1 MLQKGIWS
9 ISKRIFESG
18 MNGGYQ
24 AFMVFKGFNFALK
37 IQIITNKY
45 FLRNKK
51 HSYLLFLQQ

>member
-1 MLQKGIWS
+1 MN
-9 ISKRIFESG
+9 SG
-18 MNGGYQ
+18 QNGGHQ

>member
-1 MLQKGIWS
+1 
-9 ISKRIFESG
+9 

-45 FLRNKK
+45 FLRNKIFTFISIFAAVK
-51 HSYLLFLQQ
+51 NKALS